1 MKSGSKLLLV
11 ALGAAGGYVAAKYG
25 KQIVSVVKEN
35 SDKEHLEA
43 IANDLKEHSKKV
55 ADSMKNSAESIKKS
69 VDELRYEAEKAMFAD
84 LADFEDIEDYFMCKS
99 EEDYQKEPVSV
110 PVVETEEVSPVE
122 VKVAE
127 NPEEVRKV
135 VKETLAEAEELIK
148 EETKTEEVKSAA
160 EVLKKRRT
168 QNVNKTRAKKTVKV
182 EDAEPTKAEDK
193 VETVETDK
201 AE

>member
-1 MKSGSKLLLV
+1 MKTGGKLLLV

-55 ADSMKNSAESIKKS
+55 ADSMKKSAESIKKS

-110 PVVETEEVSPVE
+110 PVVETEDVSPVE

-135 VKETLAEAEELIK
+135 VEETLAEAEELIK
-148 EETKTEEVKSAA
+148 EETKIDEVKSAA

-182 EDAEPTKAEDK
+182 EDAEPAKAEDK